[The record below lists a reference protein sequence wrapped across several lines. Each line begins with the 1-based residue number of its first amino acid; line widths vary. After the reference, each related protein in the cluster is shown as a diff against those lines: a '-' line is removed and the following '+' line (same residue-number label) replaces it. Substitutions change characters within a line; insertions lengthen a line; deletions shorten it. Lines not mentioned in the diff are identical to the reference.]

1 MRKEDYLC
9 FSDNV
14 LLEQTV
20 EELFA
25 GASDNGI
32 KGKQNCSHMLIF
44 ATSIWLTEQNSQGVL
59 NQCDV
64 HV

>member
-9 FSDNV
+9 FSDNA

-25 GASDNGI
+25 GASGNGI
-32 KGKQNCSHMLIF
+32 KGKQNCSQMLIF
-44 ATSIWLTEQNSQGVL
+44 ATSVWLTEQNSQGVL